1 MADELDRARKA
12 LRELSKSLKSLPGDP
27 SPKVVHKLRTAA
39 RRVEAIAAVLA
50 QAKGKESQRLLKA
63 IEPVRKAAGGVRDM
77 DVLMG
82 NARRLARSS
91 AGDSLHRL
99 AEQLQIARR
108 RHAGDL
114 AHEMNRRGDAMRE
127 HLKNYS
133 KLVKAAL
140 APVRGASP
148 AGDLPVPS
156 HDDVRTAALIV
167 VRELGQW
174 PSLNAENIHA
184 FRLKVKELRYIL
196 QLGDD
201 ADPRLLDA
209 LANVQRRVGDWHD
222 WHQLDEMAREILHP
236 ERDAALLERI
246 ALNARRR
253 FERALAAANNL
264 RGKYLTMPLAQGA

>member
-1 MADELDRARKA
+1 MADERERARKA
-12 LRELSKSLKSLPGDP
+12 LRELNKSLKSLPVDP
-27 SPKVVHKLRTAA
+27 APKAVHKLRTAA
-39 RRVEAIAAVLA
+39 RRVEAIAAILA
-50 QAKGKESQRLLKA
+50 QAKESRRLLKA
-63 IEPVRKAAGGVRDM
+63 IEPVRKAAGGVRDT
-77 DVLMG
+77 DVMMA
-82 NARRLARSS
+82 NAHKLSRYS
-91 AGDSLHRL
+91 AGDSLPRL
-99 AEQLQIARR
+99 IEQLQFARQH
-108 RHAGDL
+108 HAEDL
-114 AHEMNRRGDAMRE
+114 ARAMNRRGDAVRE

-133 KLVKAAL
+133 RLVRTAL
-140 APVRGASP
+140 APAKGTGP
-148 AGDLPVPS
+148 AGGLPG
-156 HDDVRTAALIV
+156 HAQEDIHTAAQIV
-167 VRELGQW
+167 VRELGAW
-174 PSLNAENIHA
+174 PPLDAGNIHE

-196 QLGDD
+196 QLADD